1 MLNQVIESLKGFIYP
16 DTTALDDAYLADSV
30 DIYDLERRMRELDD
44 RRLSP
49 MWPGLVS
56 HGTA

>member
-1 MLNQVIESLKGFIYP
+1 MLNQVMTALKGWMYP
-16 DTTALDDAYLADSV
+16 DTTTLDDAYLADAV

-44 RRLSP
+44 RRLNP
-49 MWPGLVS
+49 MWPSLIS

>member
-1 MLNQVIESLKGFIYP
+1 MTKIIEMLHDLMRPEPVAMDE
-16 DTTALDDAYLADSV
+16 AYLAESV

-44 RRLSP
+44 RRLNP
-49 MWPGLVS
+49 QWGGLVS